1 MPVIVK
7 AMDDVLEESIK
18 RHALPEQREMARK
31 FRNIGIGV
39 MGLADALIKLGMTY
53 GSDEA
58 VKFSKELQA
67 FIFKAVLQ
75 ASVNL
80 GLDRGSFPG
89 YTREVWESDIIK
101 NNIDTKTIEYYKKT
115 NRLRNC
121 SLLSVA
127 PTGSIGTMIGVSTGV
142 EPNFALEFNR
152 MTKSLNGEDQM
163 YKVQAGIVKEYRA
176 IHGDGELPKYFVTAQ
191 SIQHVDKINMQAAL
205 QDATDTA
212 ISTTTNLPK
221 GTTLETVKEL
231 YILSWKAGLKGQT
244 IYVDGSRDPILSVDK
259 EEEKQEEQTNITLK
273 RGEIEPPSDSYIG
286 FKRTI
291 MTGCGTLHVNV
302 YVDKDSKQLKEI
314 YLSKGS
320 TGGCALFMNG
330 LSRMISLA
338 ARGGVSTEAILDQLK
353 SCGTCPSYAVRRA
366 TKKDTSPGACCPS
379 AIANAIKDIMA
390 QANEEEIIVKKPTV
404 NLTYLKDEPVLGICP
419 ECKTKG
425 IVAQGGCS
433 QCQNCGYSRCS

>member
-1 MPVIVK
+1 
-7 AMDDVLEESIK
+7 
-18 RHALPEQREMARK
+18 
-31 FRNIGIGV
+31 
-39 MGLADALIKLGMTY
+39 
-53 GSDEA
+53 
-58 VKFSKELQA
+58 
-67 FIFKAVLQ
+67 
-75 ASVNL
+75 
-80 GLDRGSFPG
+80 
-89 YTREVWESDIIK
+89 
-101 NNIDTKTIEYYKKT
+101 
-115 NRLRNC
+115 
-121 SLLSVA
+121 
-127 PTGSIGTMIGVSTGV
+127 
-142 EPNFALEFNR
+142 
-152 MTKSLNGEDQM
+152 
-163 YKVQAGIVKEYRA
+163 
-176 IHGDGELPKYFVTAQ
+176 
-191 SIQHVDKINMQAAL
+191 
-205 QDATDTA
+205 
-212 ISTTTNLPK
+212 
-221 GTTLETVKEL
+221 L

-259 EEEKQEEQTNITLK
+259 EEEKQEEQQEAIILK

-390 QANEEEIIVKKPTV
+390 QANEEEIVVKKPAV
-404 NLTYLKDEPVLGICP
+404 NLTYLKDEPALGICP